1 MSEKKISRF
10 DVYRDMFD
18 GTWYVLETRP
28 DGSTARHDC
37 DSLET
42 AVELRASL
50 ADDPALRAGRE
61 GNPPPCRL
69 EIACGLD
76 GTWTIVETDVTG
88 LVIKHRGLRTFDEA
102 CDVLETMRSED
113 EADYGHSYSHAV
125 LGTVLQHMAIAYS
138 SDGRTNVRF
147 PERMVREALRAGG
160 VQLIR
165 RHRQKV
171 ANQMRRRARRAGKE
185 AR

>member
-18 GTWYVLETRP
+18 GIWYVLETRP

-50 ADDPALRAGRE
+50 ADDPALRAGKE
-61 GNPPPCRL
+61 GNPPPCRI
-69 EIACGLD
+69 EIAGGLD

-88 LVIKHRGLRTFDEA
+88 LVIEHRGLKTFEEA

-113 EADYGHSYSHAV
+113 EADYGHSYSYAV

-160 VQLIR
+160 VQLFR

-171 ANQMRRRARRAGKE
+171 ANRMRRRARRAGKE

>member
-37 DSLET
+37 DSAET
-42 AVELRASL
+42 AIALRASL

-61 GNPPPCRL
+61 GNHPPCRL

-76 GTWTIVETDVTG
+76 GTWTLVETDVTG
-88 LVIKHRGLRTFDEA
+88 RVIEHRGLKTFDEA

-113 EADYGHSYSHAV
+113 EADYGHSYSYAV
-125 LGTVLQHMAIAYS
+125 LGTVLHHMAIAYS

-171 ANQMRRRARRAGKE
+171 ANHMRRKARRAGKE

>member
-18 GTWYVLETRP
+18 GIWYVLETRP
-28 DGSTARHDC
+28 DGSTVRRNC
-37 DSLET
+37 DSAET
-42 AVELRASL
+42 AF
-50 ADDPALRAGRE
+50 ALRSGLAEEARAAAGKE
-61 GNPPPCRL
+61 GNHPPCRL

-88 LVIKHRGLRTFDEA
+88 RVIKHRGLRTFDEA

-125 LGTVLQHMAIAYS
+125 LGTVLQQMAIAYS

-160 VQLIR
+160 VQLFR

-171 ANQMRRRARRAGKE
+171 ANQMRRRARRTGKE